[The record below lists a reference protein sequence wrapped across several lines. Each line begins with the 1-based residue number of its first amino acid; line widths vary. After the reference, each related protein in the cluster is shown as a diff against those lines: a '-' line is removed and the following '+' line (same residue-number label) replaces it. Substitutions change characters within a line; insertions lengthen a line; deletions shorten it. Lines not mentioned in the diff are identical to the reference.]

1 MKVCLITSA
10 AYIDTELAA
19 EFGRL
24 PPSFLP
30 IGHQRLYELQVASI
44 IKSLGCKTYLTV
56 PKSFLISKS
65 DQDWLDHQSVGVI
78 FVPDGLSLAQ
88 SVLFSLECIHHRF
101 DEISILHGDTL
112 IEDIPIDKS
121 DIVAMSEAPESYE
134 WGFLSPNRNDQILE
148 GPESKSL
155 VMAGYFAFQDSSL
168 LKKALSQEGLTF
180 PECIASYDCV
190 RSLHRHLIYS
200 WLDFGHLQTF
210 YRSRCQVST
219 QRAFNELS
227 INYQSVIKT
236 SNHSQKIRN
245 EANWFDSILPQLRL
259 FTPALLG
266 MHMESPVS
274 YSLEYLPY
282 PTLHELF
289 IFGQL
294 KRSNWD
300 SILAS
305 CFDFMGQC
313 TQFPYED
320 NSVDLPLNFLLSE
333 KSSIRLQIFLESSNI
348 SLDAKWA
355 YEGNTLPSIGEML
368 DITKNKIDLK
378 TTQYLGVMHGDLC
391 FTNIFYNF
399 RSHRIQVIDPRGSF
413 NDSHQSI
420 YGDIRYDMAKLAHSI
435 IGGYDYILT
444 NRFKCTGFDEK
455 NLSIVFP
462 DDANI
467 QFLKDIS
474 KNYKICSM
482 RLDDEE
488 IMAIMFHLFI
498 SMLPLHADRPERQHA
513 FLANA
518 LRLFSLEFA

>member
-30 IGHQRLYELQVASI
+30 IGHQRLYELQVANLV
-44 IKSLGCKTYLTV
+44 KSLGCQTYLTL
-56 PKSFLISKS
+56 PKSFVISKS
-65 DQDWLDHQSVGVI
+65 DQEWLDRQSVGTI
-78 FVPDGLSLAQ
+78 FVPDGLSLGQ
-88 SVLFSLECIHHRF
+88 SILFSLECIQHQF
-101 DEISILHGDTL
+101 DEVSILHGDTL
-112 IEDIPIDKS
+112 IEDIPIYKGDL
-121 DIVAMSEAPESYE
+121 VAMSEAPESYE
-134 WGFLSPNRNDQILE
+134 WGFLSPNRNDQFSE
-148 GPESKSL
+148 GSESNSL
-155 VMAGYFAFQDSSL
+155 VMAGYFSFQDVAL
-168 LKKALSQEGLTF
+168 LKKALSQEALTF
-180 PECIASYDCV
+180 PECIAFYDGV
-190 RSLHRHLIYS
+190 RSLDRHLIYS

-219 QRAFNELS
+219 QRVFNELS
-227 INYQSVIKT
+227 INFSSVIKT

-245 EANWFDSILPQLRL
+245 EANWFDSIPLHLRL

-266 MHMESPVS
+266 MNMQSPAS

-289 IFGQL
+289 VFGHL
-294 KRSNWD
+294 KGSNWD
-300 SILAS
+300 SILVS
-305 CFDFMGQC
+305 CFDFMEQC
-313 TQFPYED
+313 ANFPYAD
-320 NSVDLPLNFLLSE
+320 NPVDLPLTYLLSE
-333 KSSIRLQIFLESSNI
+333 KSAIRLKTFLQSTNI
-348 SLDAKWA
+348 GLDANWS
-355 YEGNTLPSIGEML
+355 YEDKALPSIGEML
-368 DITKNKIDLK
+368 DITKNKINLK
-378 TTQYLGVMHGDLC
+378 ATQYLGVMHGDLC

-399 RSHRIQVIDPRGSF
+399 RTHRIQVIDPRGSF

-435 IGGYDYILT
+435 IGGYDYILA
-444 NRFKCTGFDEK
+444 NRFKCTGFNER
-455 NLSIVFP
+455 NLSIIFP

-467 QFLKDIS
+467 KLVKDIS
-474 KNYKICSM
+474 KNYKICGMS
-482 RLDDEE
+482 LDDEQ

-498 SMLPLHADRPERQHA
+498 SMLPLHNDRPERQQA